1 MNNHPKKEDVPGLTL
16 YVKESDLQHC
26 AGKQFKATG
35 FITLRAEVHEL
46 DIWDQVVEKLEGMTI
61 YTVNDLMGA
70 VIQSAQRRAN
80 RAEKKAMK
88 TMEEARKRVD
98 ELEAVNS
105 FLESDNERLKREL
118 TQALKER
125 DELQE
130 VVDVQDQAMA
140 YCPQL

>member
-1 MNNHPKKEDVPGLTL
+1 
-16 YVKESDLQHC
+16 
-26 AGKQFKATG
+26 
-35 FITLRAEVHEL
+35 
-46 DIWDQVVEKLEGMTI
+46 
-61 YTVNDLMGA
+61 
-70 VIQSAQRRAN
+70 
-80 RAEKKAMK
+80 
-88 TMEEARKRVD
+88 MEEARKRVD